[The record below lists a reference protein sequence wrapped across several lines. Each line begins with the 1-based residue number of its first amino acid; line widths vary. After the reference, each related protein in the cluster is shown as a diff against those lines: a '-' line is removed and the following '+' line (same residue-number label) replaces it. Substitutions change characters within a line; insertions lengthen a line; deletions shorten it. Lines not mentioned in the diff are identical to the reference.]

1 MPSQYFTAAVIVLP
15 GVISH
20 IRTVSIFA
28 LETAGAIKSVG
39 ITARKS
45 FHRMHALLGQRVNK
59 VICGSKM
66 IAQKRTQD
74 TFKEI

>member
-1 MPSQYFTAAVIVLP
+1 MSSQYFTTAVIVLLS
-15 GVISH
+15 VISH

-28 LETAGAIKSVG
+28 LETAGTIKSVG

-45 FHRMHALLGQRVNK
+45 FHGMHALLGQRVNE

-74 TFKEI
+74 T